1 MSEPTAAA
9 PTAAVAVPKAVREP
23 LPKQNGVTRPKD
35 GTATGRVW
43 AISDELSAAA
53 GKPAARKDVIAKGV
67 AEGINPAT
75 LATQYGKWRRFFGL
89 QKEVKVAAPAA
100 AAPAAADAT
109 VETK

>member
-1 MSEPTAAA
+1 MSETPVAA
-9 PTAAVAVPKAVREP
+9 PTETTKAPKVVREP

-53 GKPAARKDVIAKGV
+53 GKPAARKDVINKGV

-75 LATQYGKWRRFFGL
+75 LATQYGKWRRFHGL
-89 QKEVKVAAPAA
+89 LREVKVAAPAA
-100 AAPAAADAT
+100 AAPAADAT